1 MNSEVRISWRWPV
14 KKHRG
19 RMVEGLY
26 SDKGMQICTL
36 QVTGDCWRILSWR
49 VIWWTMHLKPFR
61 HDCERWN
68 KRDWKEGDQLDHCWF
83 QGHWCVFFFFFKP
96 PLILSGVQRSMAYFP
111 FPRWRNQN
119 LQSKSGFS
127 SSHRRLFPPRL
138 PNSPETGLIWN
149 DKVSPPDY

>member
-68 KRDWKEGDQLDHCWF
+68 KRDWKQGDQLDHCWF
-83 QGHWCVFFFFFKP
+83 QGHWCVFFFFLNHP
-96 PLILSGVQRSMAYFP
+96 SYSVVYREAWLI
-111 FPRWRNQN
+111 
-119 LQSKSGFS
+119 
-127 SSHRRLFPPRL
+127 SH
-138 PNSPETGLIWN
+138 SPDEGTKIYKAKVAFQAPTG
-149 DKVSPPDY
+149 DYSHHGYQTLRKLA